1 MVMKGT
7 EPSSPRCYAFG
18 LSTGESHS
26 LECKRKTK
34 KEYESVYIWRMNW
47 LELGMK
53 NNFFNIIMQEQ
64 YEKSMKDDC
73 KLRLVKLE
81 IL

>member
-1 MVMKGT
+1 M
-7 EPSSPRCYAFG
+7 
-18 LSTGESHS
+18 
-26 LECKRKTK
+26 
-34 KEYESVYIWRMNW
+34 SVYIWRMNW

-81 IL
+81 VL